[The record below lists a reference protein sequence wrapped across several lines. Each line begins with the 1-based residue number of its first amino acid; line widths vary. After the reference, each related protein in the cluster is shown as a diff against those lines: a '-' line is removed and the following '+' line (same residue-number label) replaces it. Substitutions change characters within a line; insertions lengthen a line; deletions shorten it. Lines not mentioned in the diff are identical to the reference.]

1 MSDALSRLFRS
12 TINIEY
18 VVFSDWLLVFTVD
31 TRKGT
36 YTANQGEMGGKVT
49 ICHRGVESSPWKD

>member
-1 MSDALSRLFRS
+1 MSNALSRLFRS

-18 VVFSDWLLVFTVD
+18 VVFSDWLLVYTVD

-36 YTANQGEMGGKVT
+36 YTAKQGEWVEKWLSVT
-49 ICHRGVESSPWKD
+49 EGLESSPWKD